1 MAAPAGRPGR
11 AVPRLSSEYAAG
23 LRGDWRAAAYAWAAV
38 GAPYERALELVELGE
53 PEPMLEAWP
62 CWTGWAPPRWPRSLG
77 AGCARQLVLQVPR
90 GPKTATRTDP
100 AGPAGRRREILALV
114 ADGLTNA
121 ETAARLGLS
130 ARDGRPPRLRR
141 ADEARHDHLP
151 RGGRHRSSPLS

>member
-1 MAAPAGRPGR
+1 MLDGLGAAP
-11 AVPRLSSEYAAG
+11 
-23 LRGDWRAAAYAWAAV
+23 
-38 GAPYERALELVELGE
+38 
-53 PEPMLEAWP
+53 
-62 CWTGWAPPRWPRSLG
+62 WPRSLG

-100 AGPAGRRREILALV
+100 AGPTGRRREILALV

-130 ARDGRPPRLRR
+130 VRED
-141 ADEARHDHLP
+141 DHHASAVLTKLGMTTCRE

>member
-1 MAAPAGRPGR
+1 MLDGLGAAPVAALTRR
-11 AVPRLSSEYAAG
+11 WLRTAV
-23 LRGDWRAAAYAWAAV
+23 
-38 GAPYERALELVELGE
+38 
-53 PEPMLEAWP
+53 
-62 CWTGWAPPRWPRSLG
+62 
-77 AGCARQLVLQVPR
+77 VLQVPR

-151 RGGRHRSSPLS
+151 RGGRHRSSGLS